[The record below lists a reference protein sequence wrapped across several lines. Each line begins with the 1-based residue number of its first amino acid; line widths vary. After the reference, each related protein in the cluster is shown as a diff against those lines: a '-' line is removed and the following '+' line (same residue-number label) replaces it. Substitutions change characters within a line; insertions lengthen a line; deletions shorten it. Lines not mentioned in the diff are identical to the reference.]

1 MRPGRFRSP
10 GGIPPLLAGESLAA
24 GVDFIAHALL
34 HPRARARAGYIT
46 PELPTMHPSPPPSN
60 YAALQFRKDLTDPER
75 RERDLENLAELR
87 ANRPLK
93 PPRARA
99 LEDDREEP

>member
-1 MRPGRFRSP
+1 
-10 GGIPPLLAGESLAA
+10 
-24 GVDFIAHALL
+24 
-34 HPRARARAGYIT
+34 
-46 PELPTMHPSPPPSN
+46 MHPSPPPSN